1 MPKRKPGQL
10 PLEAAGRRAKGI
22 TERAAEVDLRELRT
36 TGALGVAIGALTTAY
51 RLCAREVDRAEL
63 EQDRWGKL
71 KATSELR
78 AIRTQLGPTA
88 AATTADDLLE
98 QLRTAIRDTPEP

>member
-1 MPKRKPGQL
+1 
-10 PLEAAGRRAKGI
+10 
-22 TERAAEVDLRELRT
+22 
-36 TGALGVAIGALTTAY
+36 
-51 RLCAREVDRAEL
+51 VDRAEL

-78 AIRTQLGPTA
+78 AIRTHLGPTA